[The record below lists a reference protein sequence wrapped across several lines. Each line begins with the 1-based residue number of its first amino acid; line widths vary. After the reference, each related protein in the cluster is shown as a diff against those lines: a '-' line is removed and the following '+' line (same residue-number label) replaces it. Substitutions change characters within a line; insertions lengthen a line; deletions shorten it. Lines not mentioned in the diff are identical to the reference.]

1 MVGILLLD
9 WAWAWGGGPGSPPG
23 FPSKLVVPELDVV
36 RRVVARAGAAQAAE
50 VLAGWVVG
58 GDGARRPVAGAIGLA
73 HRAHQLG
80 GRPRHGGVAPLDP
93 LGVVAGRLHER
104 AALGPANVAELV
116 QLERVLDVLVDG
128 ARVVKDAAGHALRG
142 VDLAA
147 PPKVD

>member
-58 GDGARRPVAGAIGLA
+58 GDGARRPVAGAIGFA

-80 GRPRHGGVAPLDP
+80 VVHDTEALPLWT
-93 LGVVAGRLHER
+93 RLVWSQG
-104 AALGPANVAELV
+104 ACTSVPPSGPPTSPSLYSWSVYWTYLS
-116 QLERVLDVLVDG
+116 
-128 ARVVKDAAGHALRG
+128 
-142 VDLAA
+142 
-147 PPKVD
+147 